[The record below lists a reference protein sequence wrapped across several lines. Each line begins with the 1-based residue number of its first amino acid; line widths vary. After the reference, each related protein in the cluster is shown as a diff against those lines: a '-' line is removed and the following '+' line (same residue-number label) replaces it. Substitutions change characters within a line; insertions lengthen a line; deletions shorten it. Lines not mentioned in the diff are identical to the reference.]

1 MFFADIYFVP
11 FCSTLRNVEIPAFL
25 SHPAMRAYRSRIITY
40 DFRGQIHDVQGYLHV
55 KDGRVVG
62 VENSPRDGA
71 EIVDYRDHV
80 IIPGFVDT
88 HVHLPQV
95 NIRAKWKPNLLE
107 WLENYVFPE
116 ETRFLDPEYTRRN
129 AEKFFVNLARNGT
142 TTAMVYG
149 PPNAEST
156 EVAFEVARESGLRI
170 LMGQTLMDQNV
181 PEELITPVER
191 AERDVME
198 LARKWNSGKLNY
210 VLTLRFAPACS
221 MDLMRRTADIA
232 RKLGLRIQTHISEQK
247 DEVALVREMYGD
259 DYAFVY
265 DKAGVLTPKTVLAH
279 AIHLSPEE
287 MSLISSRGSK
297 IAHCPSSNF
306 FLHSGRMPIHE
317 IQSHGIDV
325 GLGSDVAAGP
335 YFCMMEVSR
344 DACYMNPISP
354 ERAFYLATMGGAK
367 VLGLENSIGS
377 LEPGRDADFVVV
389 DIDSTDSTMEVLS
402 RLVFL
407 GHAGRIVATYSS
419 GHAVWER

>member
-1 MFFADIYFVP
+1 
-11 FCSTLRNVEIPAFL
+11 
-25 SHPAMRAYRSRIITY
+25 MRAYRSRIITFLSTG
-40 DFRGQIHDVQGYLHV
+40 DIADLEGYLHV
-55 KDGRVVG
+55 REGRVV
-62 VENSPRDGA
+62 SIDKYPREGA
-71 EIVDYRDHV
+71 EVVDYRDFLIV
-80 IIPGFVDT
+80 PGFVDT

-107 WLENYVFPE
+107 WLESYVFPE
-116 ETRFLDPEYTRRN
+116 EKRFLDPEYTRRN
-129 AEKFFVNLARNGT
+129 AEKFFANLARNGT

-181 PEELITPVER
+181 PEELVTPVER
-191 AERDVME
+191 AGREVKE
-198 LARKWNSGKLNY
+198 LAKKWNSGKLNY

-221 MDLMRRTADIA
+221 MDLMRRTAEIA
-232 RKLGLRIQTHISEQK
+232 KNMGLRIQTHISEQK
-247 DEVALVREMYGD
+247 NEVSLVREMCGA

-265 DKAGVLTPKTVLAH
+265 DKAGVLTPRTVLAH
-279 AIHLSPEE
+279 AIHLSPGE

-317 IQSHGIDV
+317 IESHGIDV

-344 DACYMNPISP
+344 DACYMSPISP
-354 ERAFYLATMGGAK
+354 ERAFYLATLGGAK
-367 VLGLENSIGS
+367 VLGLDKHVGT

-389 DIDSTDSTMEVLS
+389 DIDNAGSTREVLS

-419 GHAVWER
+419 GHAVWEK